1 MKATLE
7 VGNRETRSGII
18 DTSIP
23 NKIQEMKKRI
33 SGVEDTIEEIDTL
46 DKENAKSE
54 KFITQ
59 DI

>member
-1 MKATLE
+1 VEIDPIRKTQMKATLE

-33 SGVEDTIEEIDTL
+33 SGV
-46 DKENAKSE
+46 
-54 KFITQ
+54 
-59 DI
+59 